1 VSLGYTGGAIE
12 ADVSGNTVG
21 GAGVR
26 DAVIQVRLKHDGNG
40 SGNGNPGGGGKPAP
54 SASPGG

>member
-1 VSLGYTGGAIE
+1 LGYTGGAVE

-26 DAVIQVRLKHDGNG
+26 DAVIQV
-40 SGNGNPGGGGKPAP
+40 P
-54 SASPGG
+54 